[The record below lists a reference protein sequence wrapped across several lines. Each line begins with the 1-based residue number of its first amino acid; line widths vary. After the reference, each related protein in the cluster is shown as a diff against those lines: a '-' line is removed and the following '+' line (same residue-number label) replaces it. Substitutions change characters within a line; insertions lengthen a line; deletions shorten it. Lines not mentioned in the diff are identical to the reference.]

1 MEADMTKKDQRA
13 TPSPRQEEIIDRTI
27 ELVRVGGL
35 GGLTTRKIAERVG
48 FTEAALFRHYPS
60 KQALLLGLMDRLE
73 QMLVAPIRAIADDAG
88 VPAPERLERMIRHHT
103 KVVRQHDSLPIMLL
117 AEASASGDP
126 ALVDRMRTIFGQYLS
141 LLEGVA
147 REGQARGELI
157 DDVEPD
163 CMALL
168 LLGAP
173 AALAIRHRLLPDTRA
188 EDRFEESLIPF
199 LRTVIDT
206 AEGRTK

>member
-1 MEADMTKKDQRA
+1 MTRIDDRA
-13 TPSPRQEEIIDRTI
+13 TPTPRQEEIIDRTL

-35 GGLTTRKIAERVG
+35 GGLTTRKIAARVG

-73 QMLVAPIRAIADDAG
+73 EMLVTPIRAIADDEALP
-88 VPAPERLERMIRHHT
+88 PAERLERIIRHHT
-103 KVVRQHDSLPIMLL
+103 TVVRQHDSLPIMLL

-126 ALVDRMRTIFGQYLS
+126 ALVDRMRTIFRRYLS
-141 LLEGVA
+141 LLERVA

-157 DDVEPD
+157 GDVEPD

-173 AALAIRHRLLPDTRA
+173 AALAIRHRLEPDTSA
-188 EDRFEESLIPF
+188 EDRFEANLIPF
-199 LRTVIDT
+199 LRAVIDPGK
-206 AEGRTK
+206 GRPK